1 MDYNNLKNAIKGS
14 NLTIRE
20 CASKVGMSETG
31 FHQSIQRG
39 TMTISVYE
47 KICELLGVSPSSF
60 FDDASSVTVSGNQN
74 QIGGIGNGNRIVFTS
89 PEVKALKQ
97 RIKDLEKI
105 IDSQEK
111 MIELLT
117 NKK

>member
-1 MDYNNLKNAIKGS
+1 MNYKDLKDEIKKS
-14 NLTIRE
+14 NYTIKQ
-20 CASKVGMSETG
+20 CAEIVGMSEVG
-31 FHQSIQRG
+31 FHQSLQRE
-39 TMTISVYE
+39 TLSLNVYE

-74 QIGGIGNGNRIVFTS
+74 HIEGIGNGNRIVFTS

>member
-1 MDYNNLKNAIKGS
+1 MDYNNLKNAIKSS

-31 FHQSIQRG
+31 FHQSLQRG

-47 KICELLGVSPSSF
+47 KICELLDVSPSSF
-60 FDDASSVTVSGNQN
+60 FDDAGSVSISGNHN
-74 QIGGIGNGNRIVFTS
+74 QVGNGNRIILTS

-105 IDSQEK
+105 IATQEK
-111 MIELLT
+111 TIELLT
-117 NKK
+117 KNK

>member
-60 FDDASSVTVSGNQN
+60 FDDASSVIVSGNQN
-74 QIGGIGNGNRIVFTS
+74 HIM
-89 PEVKALKQ
+89 A
-97 RIKDLEKI
+97 
-105 IDSQEK
+105 
-111 MIELLT
+111 IESFLHLP
-117 NKK
+117 K